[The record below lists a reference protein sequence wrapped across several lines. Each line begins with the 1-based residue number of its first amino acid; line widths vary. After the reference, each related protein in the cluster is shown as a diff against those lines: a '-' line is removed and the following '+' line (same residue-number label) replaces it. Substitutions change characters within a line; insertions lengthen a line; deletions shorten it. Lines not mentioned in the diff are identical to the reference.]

1 MKRIL
6 IVLFALLLAA
16 CSSIVKV
23 EGDQVVNNRMA
34 VKLTDAWNKIPV
46 KQPFD
51 AWTQEGIP
59 LDHLRF
65 WAAVKPGEAMI
76 TVAPGMLAAGQKA
89 ARVPTFAAGLAPDQ
103 LVNLFEVLYSVDGSI
118 VKVTKVGPGLFAGEK
133 GIRFEFAV
141 TRKSDDVQLLG
152 TGWVS
157 VRNNELFAATFVA
170 PRLAFYPRLLPKAE
184 QVVATAHI
192 KG

>member
-1 MKRIL
+1 MKKIL
-6 IVLFALLLAA
+6 IVLLAALLTA

-46 KQPFD
+46 RQPFD
-51 AWTQEGIP
+51 AWTQEGIT

-65 WAAVKPGEAMI
+65 WAAVKPGEPLL
-76 TVAPGMLAAGQKA
+76 TLAPGMVPAGQKPP
-89 ARVPTFAAGLAPDQ
+89 RVPTFAAGLAPDQ
-103 LVNLFEVLYSVDGSI
+103 LVNLFEVLYSADGSI
-118 VKVTKVGPGLFAGEK
+118 VKVTKVGPGVFAGEK

-141 TRKSDDVQLLG
+141 TRKGDDVQLLG

-157 VRNNELFAATFVA
+157 VRKDELFAATFVA
-170 PRLAFYPRLLPKAE
+170 PKLAFYPRLLPKAE
-184 QVVATAHI
+184 SVVSTAHI